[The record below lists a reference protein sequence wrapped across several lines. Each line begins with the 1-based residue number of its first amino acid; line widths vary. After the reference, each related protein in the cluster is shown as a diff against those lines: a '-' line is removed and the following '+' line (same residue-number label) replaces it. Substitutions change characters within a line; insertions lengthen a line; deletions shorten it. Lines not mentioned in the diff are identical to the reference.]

1 MARKS
6 RLRLALREVFGHG
19 ASQQRSSRAE
29 RVGPGPNPGIDSG
42 LGRTLRDVTGPF
54 GPANFRGKRINNTL
68 ETIVDSN
75 SAYRQS
81 FNRQLPPSTFVSERD
96 RLRFGQAVPVSE
108 RLIGDTA
115 ATRRLKKDLDQL

>member
-6 RLRLALREVFGHG
+6 RLRLALREVFR
-19 ASQQRSSRAE
+19 ASASGPGSSRAQ
-29 RVGPGPNPGIDSG
+29 RV
-42 LGRTLRDVTGPF
+42 
-54 GPANFRGKRINNTL
+54 KNTL
-68 ETIVDSN
+68 ETVVESN
-75 SAYRQS
+75 SAYRKS

-115 ATRRLKKDLDQL
+115 ARRELKRDLDQL